1 MRQLHRLI
9 QANRGRG
16 SFRAEGNRL
25 VIYDVIVASDADAA
39 WLGGVSAETFQ
50 REIRAM
56 GGDIELRINSPGGD
70 VFAARAM
77 AQAIREH
84 PGKVTA
90 YVDGVAASAASLLAV
105 TAAET
110 VMAPGS
116 MMMIHEA
123 WTIGLGNKGD
133 FLATAA
139 LLEKIDASIVETY
152 QAKAGGEPEAWAA
165 AMAAETWYTAAEAV
179 TAGLADRVS
188 EAKPAAAQAA
198 WDLGVYDNAAEAV
211 NRVAA
216 ADWAEFS
223 ATNAGKTFTGLAKAP
238 GEPQAEPQ
246 AEADPQFEHEHRKRR
261 LAVRLLSPAA

>member
-16 SFRAEGNRL
+16 AFRAEGNRL
-25 VIYDVIVASDADAA
+25 VVYDVIVASDSDAA
-39 WLGGVSAETFQ
+39 WMGGISAEAFA
-50 REIRAM
+50 RELRAM
-56 GGDIELRINSPGGD
+56 SGDVELRINSPGGD

-77 AQAIREH
+77 AQAMREH
-84 PGKVTA
+84 PGKITA

-105 TAAET
+105 SASET

-123 WTIGLGNKGD
+123 WTMALGNKGD

-152 QAKAGGEPEAWAA
+152 QAKAGGDPAEWAA
-165 AMAAETWYTAAEAV
+165 LMAAETWYTGAEAV
-179 TAGLADRVS
+179 EAGLADRL
-188 EAKPAAAQAA
+188 AQDKPAAAQAA
-198 WDLGVYDNAAEAV
+198 WDLGVYDNAP
-211 NRVAA
+211 
-216 ADWAEFS
+216 
-223 ATNAGKTFTGLAKAP
+223 AGRGQAQAP
-238 GEPQAEPQ
+238 ASVQEPEPIPAPAPEPVR
-246 AEADPQFEHEHRKRR
+246 AEADPQSEIEHRKRL

>member
-25 VIYDVIVASDADAA
+25 AVYDVIVSSDADAA
-39 WLGGVSAETFQ
+39 WLGGVSAEAFA
-50 REIRAM
+50 RELRAM
-56 GGDIELRINSPGGD
+56 TGDVELRINSPGGD

-77 AQAIREH
+77 AQAMREH

-105 TAAET
+105 SAAET

-123 WTIGLGNKGD
+123 WTIALGNKGD
-133 FLATAA
+133 FLSTAA

-152 QAKAGGEPEAWAA
+152 QAKAGGEPAQWAA
-165 AMAAETWYTAAEAV
+165 QMAAETWYTAPEAV
-179 TAGLADRVS
+179 KAGLADRVS
-188 EAKPAAAQAA
+188 DAQPSTAQAA
-198 WDLGVYDNAAEAV
+198 WDLGVYDNAPAPAPEP
-211 NRVAA
+211 VAA
-216 ADWAEFS
+216 Q
-223 ATNAGKTFTGLAKAP
+223 LAP
-238 GEPQAEPQ
+238 EPEPEPVQAQ
-246 AEADPQFEHEHRKRR
+246 ADPQIQIQHRTRR
-261 LAVRLLSPAA
+261 LAARLLSTPA

>member
-16 SFRAEGNRL
+16 AFRAEGNRL
-25 VIYDVIVASDADAA
+25 VVYDVIVASDSDAA
-39 WLGGVSAETFQ
+39 WMGGISAEAFA
-50 REIRAM
+50 RELRAKA
-56 GGDIELRINSPGGD
+56 GDVELRINSPGGD

-77 AQAIREH
+77 AQAMREH
-84 PGKVTA
+84 PGKITA

-105 TAAET
+105 SASET

-123 WTIGLGNKGD
+123 WTMALGNKGD

-152 QAKAGGEPEAWAA
+152 QAKAGGDPAEWAA
-165 AMAAETWYTAAEAV
+165 LMAAETWYTAAEAV
-179 TAGLADRVS
+179 EAGLADRL
-188 EAKPAAAQAA
+188 AQDKPAAAQAA
-198 WDLGVYDNAAEAV
+198 WDLGVYDNAP
-211 NRVAA
+211 
-216 ADWAEFS
+216 
-223 ATNAGKTFTGLAKAP
+223 AGQV
-238 GEPQAEPQ
+238 EPQASASVQEPEPIPAPAPEPVR
-246 AEADPQFEHEHRKRR
+246 AEADPQFEIEHRKRL

>member
-179 TAGLADRVS
+179 AAGLADRVS

-198 WDLGVYDNAAEAV
+198 WDLSVYDKAPAAETVQVSTEGTQVTCQLAQG
-211 NRVAA
+211 
-216 ADWAEFS
+216 ETTLT
-223 ATNAGKTFTGLAKAP
+223 ATPAP
-238 GEPQAEPQ
+238 EPAPVQ
-246 AEADPQFEHEHRKRR
+246 AEANPQFEHEHRKRR